1 MSDLEFRLK
10 ELERRMGR
18 VEDATVAIPVIQR
31 DVAEIKQDVLEVRNE
46 TRTLAA
52 ENRDETRSLRRG
64 FYTLA
69 FSVMG
74 GSILFSVSVFEI
86 FK

>member
-1 MSDLEFRLK
+1 MS
-10 ELERRMGR
+10 R
-18 VEDATVAIPVIQR
+18 VEDATAHIPVIQR
-31 DVAEIKQDVLEVRNE
+31 DVAEIRSDV
-46 TRTLAA
+46 A
-52 ENRDETRSLRRG
+52 EGREETRSLRRG

-74 GSILFSVSVFEI
+74 GSILFSVSVFEL

>member
-1 MSDLEFRLK
+1 MSDVEFRLR
-10 ELERRMGR
+10 ELERRVGR
-18 VEDATVAIPVIQR
+18 VEEATVSIPVIQR
-31 DVAEIKQDVLEVRNE
+31 DLAEIKTDVIEG
-46 TRTLAA
+46 
-52 ENRDETRSLRRG
+52 RDETRSLRRG

-74 GSILFSVSVFEI
+74 GSILFAVSVFEI